1 MNKGMTIKLSRF
13 KLFYLLT
20 VVSLLAGCSSGPVSI
35 KDSAPTKIPVDI
47 SSIPDAIPRYEPYSK
62 HANPESYTVWG
73 KRYKVMR
80 SGKGYQERGISSW
93 YGTKF
98 HGKKTAN
105 GETYDMFAMTAAH
118 KTLPLPSYVKV
129 TNLKNGRSVVVRVN
143 DRGPFHGNRIIDLS
157 YAAAIKLGIHKTG
170 TGFVE
175 VRTVEPGQN
184 DSNSHKTESK
194 ERIFLQVGAFKN
206 KANAVTLKNKLRS
219 MQSVNSRIQR
229 MSTGNGQ
236 LVYKLQLGPISSV
249 NEADKLMFHLSKLGI
264 SNSHFVT
271 EAIAQTPKHVT
282 IATE

>member
-1 MNKGMTIKLSRF
+1 MLKLLIIF
-13 KLFYLLT
+13 FYAIFFM
-20 VVSLLAGCSSGPVSI
+20 LAGCSSDPANI
-35 KDSAPTKIPVDI
+35 KDSAPKKIPVDI
-47 SSIPDAIPRYEPYSK
+47 SAIPDATPRYEPYSK

-98 HGKKTAN
+98 HGRKTAN

-143 DRGPFHGNRIIDLS
+143 DRGPFHENRIIDLS

-175 VRTVEPGQN
+175 VRTVEPEEN
-184 DSNSHKTESK
+184 ISK
-194 ERIFLQVGAFKN
+194 KHPQIAPKEKIFLQIGAFKN
-206 KANAVTLKNKLRS
+206 KTNALALKNKLKTL
-219 MQSVNSRIQR
+219 QNINFRIQQ
-229 MSTGNGQ
+229 STTRNNQ
-236 LVYKLQLGPISSV
+236 LVFKLQLGPISSV
-249 NEADKLMFHLSKLGI
+249 NSADQLITRLAKLGI
-264 SNSHFVT
+264 NNSHFIIEKT
-271 EAIAQTPKHVT
+271 APTPKHVT
-282 IATE
+282 IAAE